1 MEVVVVTKSHS
12 LLSTMDF
19 CIHVNPP
26 IYHCKPSIALAP
38 WYLPWPASL
47 LWRLAQPWP
56 IFQKCDAS
64 RLRLRLSAIPL
75 ELLQLALWYLPW
87 RPPGWPGQ
95 TRRCKS
101 VLPSDWASTHP
112 RSKTCIAP
120 FVPKNCPTKKC
131 WYVALK
137 SVSGF
142 WHKLQISPYLHRG
155 HVNQMNEDRALW
167 KHIQDICFKQR
178 WHAQH
183 EHEQNKKQNQ
193 VSAIKTNTGI
203 APHPPP
209 IMQVYLQR
217 PPKQRNTVFKA
228 WLGKVEV
235 SCTSTSMLPVSS
247 LSLSL
252 CWVWLLAV
260 SLSVLWSL
268 TQTIFNPGNVA
279 ELSKPAFYDDPL
291 LFVRIDLLWSHQQ
304 MIKVI
309 PPLCS
314 PKFLELTICHT
325 SQCPPSSCEVQG
337 QQKQI
342 PRWIHISIN
351 FQQIQLRFRCL
362 KPLQEKSVSCLAD
375 SKAMTQEA
383 APQ

>member
-183 EHEQNKKQNQ
+183 EHEQKKSEPSFCHQNQ
-193 VSAIKTNTGI
+193 HWNCSA
-203 APHPPP
+203 
-209 IMQVYLQR
+209 
-217 PPKQRNTVFKA
+217 
-228 WLGKVEV
+228 
-235 SCTSTSMLPVSS
+235 STSHHAGIFAKASEAEKHCIQGMVGESGSFLHFNKYAPCL
-247 LSLSL
+247 LSLSVGYGSL
-252 CWVWLLAV
+252 RSHCPSCDLWLKPSSILAMWQNCP
-260 SLSVLWSL
+260 S
-268 TQTIFNPGNVA
+268 
-279 ELSKPAFYDDPL
+279 
-291 LFVRIDLLWSHQQ
+291 
-304 MIKVI
+304 
-309 PPLCS
+309 
-314 PKFLELTICHT
+314 
-325 SQCPPSSCEVQG
+325 PPSTTILS
-337 QQKQI
+337 
-342 PRWIHISIN
+342 S
-351 FQQIQLRFRCL
+351 L
-362 KPLQEKSVSCLAD
+362 
-375 SKAMTQEA
+375 
-383 APQ
+383 